1 MKFSNAL
8 MFASFALA
16 APAVEVEVRQQ
27 TATGVVVQ
35 SVQTVLNTANT
46 NVAAIRSAVDGVSGN
61 ISAQVQAQ
69 IRANLQA
76 IASSLQTAA
85 TTITGA
91 TTGAAG
97 GIIRAATGLTQQ
109 QINDLAQAVQNTLD
123 AVTALNVIIT
133 AEATDLTTP
142 LRTFAQSEI
151 NAIRAAL
158 NPLVSPVLTFA
169 RAVTFFSARVGIVV
183 TGLANVTTSLTNY
196 ITNLLNSLGL
206 SKLNINIPGA
216 GVTNKRAAL

>member
-1 MKFSNAL
+1 MKFSNVL
-8 MFASFALA
+8 MFASFAFA
-16 APAVEVEVRQQ
+16 APAVEIEVRQQ

-35 SVQTVLNTANT
+35 SVQTVRNTVDT
-46 NVAAIRSAVDGVSGN
+46 NVAAIRTAIGGVTGN
-61 ISAQVQAQ
+61 VSAQVQAQ
-69 IRANLQA
+69 IRANLNA
-76 IASSLQTAA
+76 ILASLKTAT

-97 GIIRAATGLTQQ
+97 GIIGAAVGLSQQ

-123 AVTALNVIIT
+123 AVAALNVIIT

-158 NPLVSPVLTFA
+158 SPFLTPVIVFA

-196 ITNLLNSLGL
+196 ITNLLQSLGL
-206 SKLNINIPGA
+206 PRININIPGA
-216 GVTNKRAAL
+216 PVINKRAAL